1 MEGWFETAGEDHCC
15 LLAKDDLLVIL
26 GTDGEVGTEFE
37 TGEGLLEGQLLGG
50 QLLGEQLLGGF
61 QMKTP
66 PKKPGP
72 PVRNSA
78 KDGIMKNLQES

>member
-37 TGEGLLEGQLLGG
+37 TGGGLLEGRPLGE

-61 QMKTP
+61 QMTTP
-66 PKKPGP
+66 PKPGP

-78 KDGIMKNLQES
+78 KDGILKNF

>member
-1 MEGWFETAGEDHCC
+1 MEGWFGNAGEDHCC

-37 TGEGLLEGQLLGG
+37 TGGGLLEGRP
-50 QLLGEQLLGGF
+50 LGERLPGSF
-61 QMKTP
+61 QMTTP
-66 PKKPGP
+66 PKPGP

-78 KDGIMKNLQES
+78 KDGFMKNFQES